1 VSTSAAAP
9 GLPEEA
15 RTFFAGSPAGLE
27 IGEAVFACIHD
38 LGQFDVRVTKSQ
50 IAFRH
55 GRGFAYL
62 WRPAMYVTSSVPA
75 VLSLALPY
83 RIHSARFKE
92 IVQPV
97 PGRWM
102 HHLELPT
109 ADSVDTEV
117 KDWLSLAFNAA

>member
-1 VSTSAAAP
+1 MSTSAAAP

-27 IGEAVFACIHD
+27 IGEAVFACIRD
-38 LGQFDVRVTKSQ
+38 VGPCEVRVTKSQ

-83 RIHSARFKE
+83 RLASARFKE
-92 IVQPV
+92 VVQPAA
-97 PGRWM
+97 GRWM

-109 ADSVDTEV
+109 AESVDTEV
-117 KDWLSLAFNAA
+117 RHWLRLAFEAA

>member
-15 RTFFAGSPAGLE
+15 RTFFAGSPAVLD

-38 LGQFDVRVTKSQ
+38 VGQCEVRVTKSQ

-83 RIHSARFKE
+83 RLPSARFKE
-92 IVQPV
+92 VVQPAA
-97 PGRWM
+97 GRWM

-109 ADSVDTEV
+109 TESVDTEV
-117 KDWLSLAFNAA
+117 RHWLRLAFEAA